1 MYLLYAN
8 LSLAC
13 LFSLAACKLEFHLKS
28 NYVFQIEKNF
38 FLQGSMSK
46 TMHST
51 DGKRKENRAMTTEE
65 KSRAQ
70 SGNVSHAAGCAEN
83 NIETAKSKASTSIV
97 SSASGSSGRPEASVK
112 LKSSRD
118 VKKPPRGSTFFD
130 RYYLVLEII
139 FVFIPDCHCY

>member
-13 LFSLAACKLEFHLKS
+13 LLSLAACKLEFHLKS
-28 NYVFQIEKNF
+28 NSVFQIEKNF

-51 DGKRKENRAMTTEE
+51 DGKRRENWAMTRRKRVELNM
-65 KSRAQ
+65 A
-70 SGNVSHAAGCAEN
+70 
-83 NIETAKSKASTSIV
+83 I
-97 SSASGSSGRPEASVK
+97 GSVEASVK

-118 VKKPPRGSTFFD
+118 VKKPPKGSTFFD
-130 RYYLVLEII
+130 RFKKLSKQRFSNYKPHPRASNTGERFTSSAI
-139 FVFIPDCHCY
+139 

>member
-1 MYLLYAN
+1 MYLPYAN
-8 LSLAC
+8 LLLAC
-13 LFSLAACKLEFHLKS
+13 LLSLAACKLEFHLKS
-28 NYVFQIEKNF
+28 NSVFQIEKKK

-51 DGKRKENRAMTTEE
+51 DGKGRENWAMTTEE

-70 SGNVSHAAGCAEN
+70 FGNVSHAAGCAEN

-97 SSASGSSGRPEASVK
+97 SLASSSSGSAEASVK
-112 LKSSRD
+112 LKSIRD

-139 FVFIPDCHCY
+139 FVFIPDCHYY